1 MRIAIKTSAAALLLF
16 FGTMLGGS
24 VRAQVA
30 SPILFSTSASGCSLD
45 RIDLAAVDAAH
56 GTVSFR
62 ASASGQIELTCP
74 VSFTVQP
81 VWAQGL
87 TFGITFYN
95 DHGFDGQENHCAILA
110 AFLRSNL
117 NNVEAGSDIADIGA
131 SGRSTTGRQ
140 VVSSMTNIPLMDLS
154 TSYYWIWI
162 RLTRD
167 SHTASCNPTLV
178 GAWLGVSNIN

>member
-1 MRIAIKTSAAALLLF
+1 MRIAIKTSVAALFLI
-16 FGTMLGGS
+16 FGITLSGS
-24 VRAQVA
+24 ARAQVA
-30 SPILFSTSASGCSLD
+30 SPILFSTSASGCSPD
-45 RIDLAAVDAAH
+45 RVDLAAIDAAH

-62 ASASGQIELTCP
+62 ARASGQIELTCP
-74 VSFTVQP
+74 ISFAVQP
-81 VWAQGL
+81 SWAQGL

-95 DHGFDGQENHCAILA
+95 DNGFDGQENHCTILA

-117 NNVEAGSDIADIGA
+117 SNIEGGSDIADIGA

-140 VVSSMTNIPLMDLS
+140 VVSSMSNIPLMDLS

-178 GAWLGVSNIN
+178 GAWLGVGNIN